1 MPDMNRSPNSE
12 PLLASRRNF
21 LQGGGALL
29 ALGALPRFTP
39 RGEVVRPASSSIVH
53 SPDSTTLWYRAP
65 GSESKII
72 EEGLPIGNGRLG
84 ALVTGDAAQ
93 DALYITDSTL
103 WTGGLNATLGSDGQF
118 PYDTTNFGTLSLLAK
133 AYLKIPDHVGITEYR
148 RELDLSNGVLSASY
162 RLGNVRYRREV
173 YASHPDDVIVV
184 RLTQSGGG
192 SYTGSVVLAGTH
204 GESTSSKAGVAS
216 FSGKLANGLA
226 YGAVATVTATG
237 GTVAASAG
245 ELTFAGCREVVVV
258 ICGGTNYVP
267 DPSTGFMDPAVDP
280 TARARTKA
288 TEAAGV
294 DADVLLHTHVAD
306 YQALYN
312 TLKVDLGKSTPAQ
325 NGMDTASRLAARAAA
340 SAAPDPQLEASYL
353 QFGRYLMITGSRSSV
368 PLNLQGLWL
377 DNNNPAWMADYHTDI
392 NVQMNYWLSDRA
404 GLGDCFNAYADYVL
418 SQLSSWTT
426 QTQKL
431 FNDPHNW
438 FRNSSGKVAGWTTA
452 ISTNPFGGMGWWWHP
467 AGNAWLCNSLFE
479 HYQYTQDT
487 AFLRKILPMLKGA
500 CQFWEARLITT
511 TVTEPDGSTREVLID
526 DSDWSPEQGP
536 TTAKGVTYAQE
547 LVWQLFGN
555 YREAAAL
562 LGSDAS
568 YAAKI
573 AGLQKQLYLPVVS
586 PKTGWLEEWMT
597 PDNLGE
603 TTHRHLSPLIGFFPG
618 DRINLDT
625 SPPELI
631 DGVRNLLTARGMNS
645 FGWALAWRG
654 ACWARLKDAD
664 NAYLAVTEVMK
675 PSVNF
680 SNGSGINYFDM
691 YSFGTSSIF
700 QIDANFGTPSTMLE
714 MLLYSRPGVIELLPA
729 LPGAWAESGQA
740 SGIGARGGFTVD
752 FKWARGRVTTV
763 TIRSIGGRSTTVR
776 FGSWSKKITV
786 PRGGSVTLTPGR

>member
-1 MPDMNRSPNSE
+1 MNRSPNSE

-53 SPDSTTLWYRAP
+53 SPDSTTLWYQAP

-340 SAAPDPQLEASYL
+340 GAAPDPQLEASYL